1 MFGLPSFSS
10 RDKAAARGQ
19 PRAASN
25 PVADA
30 RRLNRVAATCRRLLS
45 ERGEANSVAIATE
58 LREDLVA
65 LAPEQRLAFF
75 ELLES
80 HFGPDPAAV
89 LAAAQQYAQEPSA
102 AHLIGLTTAA
112 EPPRQELL
120 RRLNRAP
127 GGTAAIVQLRRALL
141 DVLKSRPQLLAVEAD
156 FQHLLS
162 SWFNAGFL
170 QMEQVD
176 WRSPAA
182 LLERIIEHEAVHAID
197 GWNDLRRRLQPDRRC
212 FAFFHP
218 QLQEQHPQATADDRR
233 HPPRGQSQLGNG
245 PSLTLEPLI
254 FVEVALVPEMPDA
267 IGPLIDPAST
277 PLAPRSFKVAT
288 FYSISN
294 CQPGLKGVS
303 LGNFLIKRV
312 AEHLKA
318 EFPQLRTFCTLSPIP
333 GFAEWLRGTSG
344 WADRTELRPRLREKL
359 VEADALLREGFGA
372 DFAGFGSGFDPD
384 AATPAQREAIELLAT
399 HYLAH
404 ESVTPRGNAVAKFH
418 LGNGARLER
427 LNWAADKSRK
437 GLKQSL
443 GLMVNYLYDLGEV
456 EERHERFMHGEV
468 VSARRI
474 TQRL

>member
-1 MFGLPSFSS
+1 M
-10 RDKAAARGQ
+10 Q
-19 PRAASN
+19 
-25 PVADA
+25 
-30 RRLNRVAATCRRLLS
+30 RVAETCRRLLS
-45 ERGEANSVAIATE
+45 ERGEANSVAIAADLLDDLLE
-58 LREDLVA
+58 LQAD
-65 LAPEQRLAFF
+65 QRLAFF
-75 ELLES
+75 ELLE
-80 HFGPDPAAV
+80 HQFGPDPGQV
-89 LAAAQQYAQEPSA
+89 LQAAQRYAESPNA
-102 AHLIGLTTAA
+102 EHLIQLTAAA

-127 GGTAAIVQLRRALL
+127 GGTAGIVSLRRALL
-141 DVLKSRPQLLAVEAD
+141 GVLKSRPDLAAVEAD

-197 GWNDLRRRLQPDRRC
+197 GWTDLRRRLQPDRRC

-218 QLQEQHPQATADDRR
+218 QLP
-233 HPPRGQSQLGNG
+233 G
-245 PSLTLEPLI
+245 EPLI
-254 FVEVALVPEMPDA
+254 FVEVALLPHMPEA
-267 IGPLIDPAST
+267 IGPLIDPASAS
-277 PLAPRSFKVAT
+277 LAPRSFKVAT

-303 LGNFLIKRV
+303 LGNFLIKQV
-312 AEHLKA
+312 AEHLQR

-333 GFAEWLRGTSG
+333 GLCTWLRGCG
-344 WADRTELRPRLREKL
+344 DWDARDDLRPRLRERL
-359 VEADALLREGFGA
+359 GRAHALLRSHFGDTLA
-372 DFAGFGSGFDPD
+372 SLPGSFAPE
-384 AATPAQREAIELLAT
+384 AAPPELREALELLAA
-399 HYLAH
+399 HYLGQ
-404 ESVTPRGNAVAKFH
+404 ESVTVRADPVARFH

-427 LNWAADKSRK
+427 INWAADVSRK

-456 EERHERFMHGEV
+456 EERHERFVRGEV

-474 TQRL
+474 TQKL